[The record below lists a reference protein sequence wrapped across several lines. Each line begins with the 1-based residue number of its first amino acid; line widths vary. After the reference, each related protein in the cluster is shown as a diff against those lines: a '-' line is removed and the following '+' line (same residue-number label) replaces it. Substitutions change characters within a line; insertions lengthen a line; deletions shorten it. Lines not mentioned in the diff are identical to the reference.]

1 MNSEALRI
9 GEVAARSGVSID
21 AVRFYER
28 KKLLPLAQRTE
39 GGFRLFPSETVERV
53 RFIKQAQELGFSL
66 GDVAGLLTTGGAAE
80 CQQVRD
86 LLHAKLIEL
95 DERMRL
101 MRDFR
106 RRLANHLNACE
117 AELRERGKAAI
128 CPVVVE
134 ISHPEVRR
142 KRKR

>member
-1 MNSEALRI
+1 MKSAALRI
-9 GEVAARSGVSID
+9 GELAARSGVSID

-28 KKLLPLAQRTE
+28 KKLLPLAPRTE
-39 GGFRLFPSETVERV
+39 GGFRLFPLETVERV

-66 GDVAGLLTTGGAAE
+66 DEVAELLTTGGAAE

-86 LLHAKLIEL
+86 LLRAKLTEL

-101 MRDFR
+101 MQDFR
-106 RRLANHLNACE
+106 RRLASHLTACE
-117 AELRERGKAAI
+117 RELRERGKAAV
-128 CPVVVE
+128 CPVVIK

-142 KRKR
+142 KKKR

>member
-1 MNSEALRI
+1 MKSAALRI
-9 GEVAARSGVSID
+9 GELAARSGVSID

-28 KKLLPLAQRTE
+28 KKLLPLAPRTE
-39 GGFRLFPSETVERV
+39 GGFRLFPLETVERV

-66 GDVAGLLTTGGAAE
+66 DEVAELLTTGGAAE

-86 LLHAKLIEL
+86 LLRAKLTEL

-101 MRDFR
+101 MQDFR
-106 RRLANHLNACE
+106 RRLASHLTACE
-117 AELRERGKAAI
+117 TELRERGKAAV
-128 CPVVVE
+128 CPVVIK

-142 KRKR
+142 KKKR

>member
-1 MNSEALRI
+1 MKSAALRI
-9 GEVAARSGVSID
+9 GELAARSGVSID

-28 KKLLPLAQRTE
+28 KKLLPLAPRTE
-39 GGFRLFPSETVERV
+39 GGFRLFPLETVERV

-66 GDVAGLLTTGGAAE
+66 DEVAELLTTGCAAE

-86 LLHAKLIEL
+86 LLRAKLTEL

-101 MRDFR
+101 MQDFR
-106 RRLANHLNACE
+106 RRLASHLTACE
-117 AELRERGKAAI
+117 RELRERGKAAV
-128 CPVVVE
+128 CPVVIK

-142 KRKR
+142 KKKR